1 MKATKIL
8 LKEKKE
14 IYSTE
19 IDSILTEF
27 GEV

>member
-1 MKATKIL
+1 MKATRIL

-19 IDSILTEF
+19 INSILTEF